1 MKRTLNMLILIL
13 ICCGCTEDT
22 TDPTDPTEV
31 SDPTETPD
39 PTDTPT
45 PTKTIKVATYNMGL
59 ATGYVPYA
67 AERRDQVT
75 AAVANSDA
83 DIICLTEVW
92 FDDNIEYVSNALT
105 ETYPHQYSHIEP
117 VEVGTE
123 AACTEEDGAPLMA
136 CAIANEC
143 PSATDLGQCVLTNC
157 LDEYNALPP
166 NCGQCLAANLGL
178 GDIEAIFVAC
188 TTGSTEWLYDGHNGL
203 MLMSKQPME
212 NKKYMGLNTWL
223 IVRAALYAEIDGVQI
238 LCTHLASD
246 VGVEYG
252 GDFDSLDGEHKDQ
265 VDSLISEMNTNNLE
279 GPQIISG
286 DLNAG
291 PLVGNLASER
301 PDNYRALTDDGYA
314 DANCSA
320 DEPFCTWCA
329 DNLITNDPVNSAID
343 HVMVRQATTANPVRL
358 FDETIN
364 IESAEDG
371 TVEVHMSDHFGLQVD
386 VTWDQ

>member
-1 MKRTLNMLILIL
+1 MKLMMSMLTVLFL
-13 ICCGCTEDT
+13 SFGCTGENT
-22 TDPTDPTEV
+22 EPTDPSDATDP
-31 SDPTETPD
+31 SDPTETPA
-39 PTDTPT
+39 

-67 AERRDQVT
+67 EERRDQVT

-92 FDDNIEYVSNALT
+92 FDDNIEYVTNALS
-105 ETYPHQYSHIEP
+105 ETFPHQYHNVEE
-117 VEVGTE
+117 VEVGSE
-123 AACTEEDGAPLMA
+123 AACTEEEGAPLME
-136 CAIANEC
+136 CALANDC

-166 NCGQCLAANLGL
+166 ACGQCLAANLGL
-178 GDIEAIFVAC
+178 GDINEIFVAC
-188 TTGSTEWLYDGHNGL
+188 TTSSTEWLYDGHNGV
-203 MLMSKQPME
+203 MLVSKKPME

-246 VGVEYG
+246 VGIEYG
-252 GDFDSLDGEHKDQ
+252 GDFESLDAEHKDQ
-265 VDSLISEMNTNNLE
+265 VDTLIAEMNTNNLQ

-291 PLVGNLASER
+291 PLVGNLESER
-301 PDNYRALTDDGYA
+301 PDNYSAFADNGYD
-314 DANCSA
+314 DANCSS

-329 DNLITNDPVNSAID
+329 DNLISNDPVNTAID
-343 HVMVRQATTANPVRL
+343 HVMVRQATTTNPVRL
-358 FDETIN
+358 FDETIT
-364 IESAEDG
+364 IESEEDG
-371 TVEVHMSDHFGLQVD
+371 TLDVHMSDHFGIQVD
-386 VTWDQ
+386 VTWEE